1 MRMDFK
7 ITNIDDSLTQLS
19 VVVVVVV
26 VVVPS

>member
-1 MRMDFK
+1 MDFK